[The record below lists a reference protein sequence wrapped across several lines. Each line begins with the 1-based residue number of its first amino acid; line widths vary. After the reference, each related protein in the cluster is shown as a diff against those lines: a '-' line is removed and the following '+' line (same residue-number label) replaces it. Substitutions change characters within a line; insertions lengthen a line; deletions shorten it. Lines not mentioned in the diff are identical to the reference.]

1 MNMKNIN
8 KNNKA
13 YIRADVKTDISEM
26 NKADV
31 YSRLDIYKHAVLS
44 AILTL
49 TGTISITHTLFVC
62 IDMKAQAV
70 LVSMVSVFLSLFLA
84 AFLCFRSFFKKYTR
98 ILQAFI
104 VLSAAAAVL
113 FLKEIISGTVYIINS
128 CIQSFKEASGD
139 SIGMIGAEGG
149 FFSENANN
157 AGVAA
162 FFITVL
168 TFLVVSFVVVKL
180 RCLYAAMLTLFPI
193 MLIFIGFN
201 VIPPIYIFILSF
213 IYIFGVGALD
223 RKNELFRTPVIIMV
237 MVLAVSVFCLM
248 VLPPSKYKQP
258 AVFDMIGNLFLEAP
272 GGIGNNSQ
280 DAEGENSNGI
290 NRSDI
295 NGMSKLGEADIITH
309 NNEITCTYTTL
320 PTGSTQYLPN
330 RECLYYRY
338 GSNMW
343 YKKTYEEAADQYNR
357 LMMVTVENDKKL
369 KEYLDGGTGDYDEL
383 VRKYVFEIAYQDGFR
398 RVFRYEPDKSL
409 FDKLKS
415 VARGNVEMESENPF
429 QKKSG
434 GKDYN
439 SSLME
444 NVRETYTQIDD
455 ESKRAVQMVF
465 GSRKVETVNEIYE
478 YIDYIK
484 KVFST
489 NYRYTKAPGRIPEGE
504 DFAEYFL
511 LKSKEG
517 YCTYFAT
524 GAVLAFRSAGI
535 PARYVEGYAV
545 EDSVIKEGRDV
556 LETDYLY
563 RELTKN
569 KNPDRRINVKEVDV
583 LDSYAHAWAEVFIE
597 GVGWI
602 VVEATPPMME
612 SEEEIHQTETEA
624 ESGEAETEE
633 TEETQENTQQSITE
647 TENTDEQKDE
657 TGKYNQKF
665 VNVLCIIMA
674 ILLICSII
682 LAAVIQILSSRRK
695 TEKLISCGDPVD
707 LYEYLEKILK
717 NTVYRRPGYM
727 DYEEYARF
735 LEKADPVFKQN
746 NIMLIV
752 DKALAQRFG
761 NGKNTV
767 DEETMAVIRNSVLN
781 IKEFIKSK
789 GRKCK

>member
-1 MNMKNIN
+1 MDMKNIN

-13 YIRADVKTDISEM
+13 DINEM
-26 NKADV
+26 DKADAD
-31 YSRLDIYKHAVLS
+31 SRLDIYKHAVLLS
-44 AILTL
+44 ILTL
-49 TGTISITHTLFVC
+49 TGTISITHILFVC
-62 IDMKAQAV
+62 ADMKKHAV
-70 LVSMVSVFLSLFLA
+70 LVSMVAVVLALFLA
-84 AFLCFRSFFKKYTR
+84 AFLCFRSFFKKYVR
-98 ILQAFI
+98 ILQAFT
-104 VLSAAAAVL
+104 VLSAVAAAL
-113 FLKEIISGTVYIINS
+113 FLRKIISGTIYIINN
-128 CIQSFKEASGD
+128 CIQSFEEASGD
-139 SIGMIGAEGG
+139 SIGMIGTDGG
-149 FFSENANN
+149 LFSQNAND
-157 AGVAA
+157 AGAAA

-168 TFLVVSFVVVKL
+168 IFIVVSFVVVKL

-193 MLIFIGFN
+193 MLIFIAFN

-213 IYIFGVGALD
+213 IYIFGVGALG
-223 RKNELFRTPVIIMV
+223 RKNEMFRTPVIIMV
-237 MVLAVSVFCLM
+237 MVLAVSVFCLI

-258 AVFDMIGNLFLEAP
+258 AVFDMIGNVFLEAR
-272 GGIGNNSQ
+272 GGIGNSSP
-280 DAEGENSNGI
+280 DAEGENNSGI
-290 NRSDI
+290 NRGDI
-295 NGMSKLGEADIITH
+295 NDMSKLGEADIIRH

-343 YKKTYEEAADQYNR
+343 YKKTYEEGADQYNR

-369 KEYLDGGTGDYDEL
+369 KDYLDGGTGDYDEL
-383 VRKYVFEIAYQDGFR
+383 VRKYVFEIAYHDGFR

-409 FDKLKS
+409 FDKLKN
-415 VARGNVEMESENPF
+415 VARGNVEMESENLF
-429 QKKSG
+429 QKKSS

-439 SSLME
+439 SSVIE
-444 NVRETYTQIDD
+444 NVRDTYTQIDD
-455 ESKRAVQMVF
+455 ESKAVVQTVF
-465 GSRKVETVNEIYE
+465 GSSKIETVNDIYD
-478 YIDYIK
+478 YIDYVK

-511 LKSKEG
+511 LESKEG

-602 VVEATPPMME
+602 VVEVTPPMME
-612 SEEEIHQTETEA
+612 SEEAIQQTGTEA
-624 ESGEAETEE
+624 ESEAVETEE
-633 TEETQENTQQSITE
+633 TEEMQEDTQQQSVME
-647 TENTDEQKDE
+647 TENTDEQEEE
-657 TGKYNQKF
+657 TGKYHEKF
-665 VNVLCIIMA
+665 VNVLCIIIA

-682 LAAVIQILSSRRK
+682 IAAVIRILSSRRK
-695 TEKLISCGDPVD
+695 TEKLLSCGDPVD
-707 LYEYLEKILK
+707 LYEYLERILK
-717 NTVYRRPGYM
+717 NTMYRRPRYM

-735 LEKADPVFKQN
+735 LEKADPIFKQN

-752 DKALAQRFG
+752 DKALEQRFG
-761 NGKNTV
+761 DGKNTV

-789 GRKCK
+789 GRKCR

>member
-1 MNMKNIN
+1 MDMKNIN

-13 YIRADVKTDISEM
+13 DINEM
-26 NKADV
+26 DKADAD
-31 YSRLDIYKHAVLS
+31 SRLDIYKHAVLLS
-44 AILTL
+44 ILTL
-49 TGTISITHTLFVC
+49 TGTISITHILFVC
-62 IDMKAQAV
+62 ADMKKHAV
-70 LVSMVSVFLSLFLA
+70 LVSMVAVVLALFLA
-84 AFLCFRSFFKKYTR
+84 AFLCFRSFFKKYVR
-98 ILQAFI
+98 ILQAFT
-104 VLSAAAAVL
+104 VLSAVAAAL
-113 FLKEIISGTVYIINS
+113 FLRKIISGTIYIINN

-139 SIGMIGAEGG
+139 SIGMIGTDGG
-149 FFSENANN
+149 FFSQNAND
-157 AGVAA
+157 AGAAA

-168 TFLVVSFVVVKL
+168 IFIVVSFVVVKL

-193 MLIFIGFN
+193 MLIFIAFN

-213 IYIFGVGALD
+213 IYIFGVGALG
-223 RKNELFRTPVIIMV
+223 RKNEMFRTPVIIMV
-237 MVLAVSVFCLM
+237 MVLAVSVCCLI

-258 AVFDMIGNLFLEAP
+258 AVFDMIGNVFLEAR
-272 GGIGNNSQ
+272 GGIGNSSPE
-280 DAEGENSNGI
+280 AEGENNSGI
-290 NRSDI
+290 NRGDI
-295 NGMSKLGEADIITH
+295 NDMSKLGEADIIRH

-343 YKKTYEEAADQYNR
+343 YKKTYEEGADQYNR

-369 KEYLDGGTGDYDEL
+369 KDYLDGGTGDYDEL
-383 VRKYVFEIAYQDGFR
+383 VRKYVFEIAYHDGFR

-429 QKKSG
+429 QKKSS

-439 SSLME
+439 SSVIE
-444 NVRETYTQIDD
+444 NVRDTYTQIDD
-455 ESKRAVQMVF
+455 ESKDVVQTVF
-465 GSRKVETVNEIYE
+465 GSSKIETVNDIYD
-478 YIDYIK
+478 YIDYVK

-602 VVEATPPMME
+602 VVEVTPPMVE
-612 SEEEIHQTETEA
+612 SEEAIQQTGTEA
-624 ESGEAETEE
+624 ESEAVETEE
-633 TEETQENTQQSITE
+633 TEEMQEDTQQQSVME
-647 TENTDEQKDE
+647 TENTDEQEEE
-657 TGKYNQKF
+657 TGKYHEKF
-665 VNVLCIIMA
+665 VNVLCIIIA

-682 LAAVIQILSSRRK
+682 IAAVIRILSSRRK
-695 TEKLISCGDPVD
+695 TEKLLSCGDPVD
-707 LYEYLEKILK
+707 LYEYLERILK
-717 NTVYRRPGYM
+717 NTMYRRPGYM

-735 LEKADPVFKQN
+735 LEKADPIFKQN

-752 DKALAQRFG
+752 DKALEQRFG
-761 NGKNTV
+761 DGKNTV

-781 IKEFIKSK
+781 IKEFLKSK
-789 GRKCK
+789 GRKCR

>member
-1 MNMKNIN
+1 MQ
-8 KNNKA
+8 A
-13 YIRADVKTDISEM
+13 FT
-26 NKADV
+26 
-31 YSRLDIYKHAVLS
+31 VLS
-44 AILTL
+44 A
-49 TGTISITHTLFVC
+49 V
-62 IDMKAQAV
+62 AAA
-70 LVSMVSVFLSLFLA
+70 LFL
-84 AFLCFRSFFKKYTR
+84 RK
-98 ILQAFI
+98 
-104 VLSAAAAVL
+104 
-113 FLKEIISGTVYIINS
+113 IISGTIYIINN
-128 CIQSFKEASGD
+128 CIQSFEEASGD
-139 SIGMIGAEGG
+139 SIGMIGTDGG
-149 FFSENANN
+149 LFSQNAND
-157 AGVAA
+157 AGAAA

-168 TFLVVSFVVVKL
+168 IFIVVSFVVVKL

-193 MLIFIGFN
+193 MLIFIAFN

-213 IYIFGVGALD
+213 IYIFGVGALG
-223 RKNELFRTPVIIMV
+223 RKNEMFRTPVIIMV
-237 MVLAVSVFCLM
+237 MVLAVSVFCLI

-258 AVFDMIGNLFLEAP
+258 AVFDMIGNVFLEAR
-272 GGIGNNSQ
+272 GGIGNSSP
-280 DAEGENSNGI
+280 DAEGENNSGI
-290 NRSDI
+290 NRGDI
-295 NGMSKLGEADIITH
+295 NDMSKLGEADIIRH

-343 YKKTYEEAADQYNR
+343 YKKTYEEGADQYNR

-369 KEYLDGGTGDYDEL
+369 KDYLDGGTGDYDEL
-383 VRKYVFEIAYQDGFR
+383 VRKYVFEIAYHDGFR

-409 FDKLKS
+409 FDKLKN
-415 VARGNVEMESENPF
+415 VARGNVEMESENLF
-429 QKKSG
+429 QKKSS

-439 SSLME
+439 SSVIE
-444 NVRETYTQIDD
+444 NVRDTYTQIDD
-455 ESKRAVQMVF
+455 ESKAVVQTVF
-465 GSRKVETVNEIYE
+465 GSSKIETVNDIYD
-478 YIDYIK
+478 YIDYVK

-511 LKSKEG
+511 LESKEG

-602 VVEATPPMME
+602 VVEVTPPMME
-612 SEEEIHQTETEA
+612 SEEAIQQTGTEA
-624 ESGEAETEE
+624 ESEAVETEE
-633 TEETQENTQQSITE
+633 TEEMQEDTQQQSVME
-647 TENTDEQKDE
+647 TENTDEQEEE
-657 TGKYNQKF
+657 TGKYHEKF
-665 VNVLCIIMA
+665 VNVLCIIIA

-682 LAAVIQILSSRRK
+682 IAAVIRILSSRRK
-695 TEKLISCGDPVD
+695 TEKLLSCGDPVD
-707 LYEYLEKILK
+707 LYEYLERILK
-717 NTVYRRPGYM
+717 NTMYRRPGYM

-735 LEKADPVFKQN
+735 LEKADPIFKQN

-752 DKALAQRFG
+752 DKALEQRFG
-761 NGKNTV
+761 DGKNTV

-789 GRKCK
+789 GRKCR

>member
-1 MNMKNIN
+1 MDMKNIN

-13 YIRADVKTDISEM
+13 DINEM
-26 NKADV
+26 DKADAD
-31 YSRLDIYKHAVLS
+31 SRLDIYKHAVLLS
-44 AILTL
+44 ILTL
-49 TGTISITHTLFVC
+49 TGTISITHILFVC
-62 IDMKAQAV
+62 ADMKTHAV
-70 LVSMVSVFLSLFLA
+70 LVSMVAVVLALFLA
-84 AFLCFRSFFKKYTR
+84 AFLCFRSFFKKYVR
-98 ILQAFI
+98 ILQAFT
-104 VLSAAAAVL
+104 VLSAVAAAL
-113 FLKEIISGTVYIINS
+113 FLRKIISGTIYIINN

-139 SIGMIGAEGG
+139 SIGMIGTDGG
-149 FFSENANN
+149 FFSQNAND
-157 AGVAA
+157 AGAAA

-168 TFLVVSFVVVKL
+168 IFIVVSFVVVKL

-193 MLIFIGFN
+193 MLIFIAFN

-213 IYIFGVGALD
+213 IYIFGVGALG
-223 RKNELFRTPVIIMV
+223 RKNEMFRTPVIIMV
-237 MVLAVSVFCLM
+237 MVLAVSVFCLI

-258 AVFDMIGNLFLEAP
+258 AVFDMIGNVFLEAR
-272 GGIGNNSQ
+272 GGIGNSSPE
-280 DAEGENSNGI
+280 AEGENNSGI
-290 NRSDI
+290 NRGDI
-295 NGMSKLGEADIITH
+295 NDMSKLGEADIIRH

-343 YKKTYEEAADQYNR
+343 YKKTYEEGADQYNR

-369 KEYLDGGTGDYDEL
+369 KDYLDGGTGDYDEL
-383 VRKYVFEIAYQDGFR
+383 VRKYVFEVAYHDGFR

-409 FDKLKS
+409 FDKLKN
-415 VARGNVEMESENPF
+415 VARGNVEMESENLF
-429 QKKSG
+429 QKKSS

-439 SSLME
+439 SSVIE
-444 NVRETYTQIDD
+444 NVRDTYTQIDD
-455 ESKRAVQMVF
+455 ESKAVVQTVF
-465 GSRKVETVNEIYE
+465 GSSKIETVNDIYD
-478 YIDYIK
+478 YIDYVK

-511 LKSKEG
+511 LESKEG

-602 VVEATPPMME
+602 VVEVTPPMME
-612 SEEEIHQTETEA
+612 SEEAIQQTGTEA
-624 ESGEAETEE
+624 ESEAVETEE
-633 TEETQENTQQSITE
+633 TEEMQEDTQQQSVME
-647 TENTDEQKDE
+647 TENTDEQEEE
-657 TGKYNQKF
+657 TGKYHEKF
-665 VNVLCIIMA
+665 VNVLCIIIA

-682 LAAVIQILSSRRK
+682 IAAVIRILSSRRK
-695 TEKLISCGDPVD
+695 TEKLLSCGDPVD
-707 LYEYLEKILK
+707 LYEYLERILK
-717 NTVYRRPGYM
+717 NTMYRRPGYM

-735 LEKADPVFKQN
+735 LEKADPIFKQN

-752 DKALAQRFG
+752 DKALEQRFG
-761 NGKNTV
+761 DGKNTV

-781 IKEFIKSK
+781 IKEFIKFK
-789 GRKCK
+789 GRKCR

>member
-1 MNMKNIN
+1 MDMKNIN

-13 YIRADVKTDISEM
+13 DINEM
-26 NKADV
+26 DKADAD
-31 YSRLDIYKHAVLS
+31 SRLDIYKHAVLLS
-44 AILTL
+44 ILTL
-49 TGTISITHTLFVC
+49 TGTISITHILFVC
-62 IDMKAQAV
+62 ADMKKHAV
-70 LVSMVSVFLSLFLA
+70 LVSMVAVVLALFLA
-84 AFLCFRSFFKKYTR
+84 AFLCFRSFFKKYVR
-98 ILQAFI
+98 ILQAFT
-104 VLSAAAAVL
+104 VLSAVAAAL
-113 FLKEIISGTVYIINS
+113 FLRKIISGTIYIINN

-139 SIGMIGAEGG
+139 SIGMIGTDGG
-149 FFSENANN
+149 FFSQNAND
-157 AGVAA
+157 AGAAA

-168 TFLVVSFVVVKL
+168 IFIVVSFVVVKL

-193 MLIFIGFN
+193 MLIFIAFN

-213 IYIFGVGALD
+213 IYIFGVGALG
-223 RKNELFRTPVIIMV
+223 RKNEMFRTPVIIMV
-237 MVLAVSVFCLM
+237 MVLAVSVFCLI

-258 AVFDMIGNLFLEAP
+258 AVFDMIGNVFLEAR
-272 GGIGNNSQ
+272 GGIGNSSPE
-280 DAEGENSNGI
+280 AEGENNSGI
-290 NRSDI
+290 NRGDI
-295 NGMSKLGEADIITH
+295 NDMSKLGEADIIRH

-343 YKKTYEEAADQYNR
+343 YKKTYEEGADQYNR

-369 KEYLDGGTGDYDEL
+369 KDYLDGGTGDYDEL

-409 FDKLKS
+409 FDKLKN
-415 VARGNVEMESENPF
+415 VARGNVEMESENLF
-429 QKKSG
+429 QKKSS

-439 SSLME
+439 SSVIE
-444 NVRETYTQIDD
+444 NVRDTYTQIDD
-455 ESKRAVQMVF
+455 ESKDVVQTVF
-465 GSRKVETVNEIYE
+465 GSSKIETVNDIYD
-478 YIDYIK
+478 YIDYVK

-602 VVEATPPMME
+602 VVEVTPPMME
-612 SEEEIHQTETEA
+612 SEEAIQQTGTEA
-624 ESGEAETEE
+624 ESEAVETEE
-633 TEETQENTQQSITE
+633 TEEMQEDTQQQSVME
-647 TENTDEQKDE
+647 TENTDEQEEE
-657 TGKYNQKF
+657 TGKYHEKF
-665 VNVLCIIMA
+665 VNVLCIIIA

-682 LAAVIQILSSRRK
+682 IAAVIRILSSRRK
-695 TEKLISCGDPVD
+695 TEKLLSCGDPVD
-707 LYEYLEKILK
+707 LYEYLERILK
-717 NTVYRRPGYM
+717 NTMYRRPGYM

-735 LEKADPVFKQN
+735 LEKADPIFKQN

-752 DKALAQRFG
+752 DKALEQRFG
-761 NGKNTV
+761 DGKNTV

-781 IKEFIKSK
+781 IKEFLKSK
-789 GRKCK
+789 GRKCR

>member
-1 MNMKNIN
+1 MDMKNIN

-13 YIRADVKTDISEM
+13 DINEM
-26 NKADV
+26 DKADAD
-31 YSRLDIYKHAVLS
+31 SRLDIYKHAVLLS
-44 AILTL
+44 ILTL
-49 TGTISITHTLFVC
+49 TGTISITHILFVC
-62 IDMKAQAV
+62 ADMKKHAV
-70 LVSMVSVFLSLFLA
+70 LVSMVAVVLALFLA
-84 AFLCFRSFFKKYTR
+84 VFLCFRSFFKKYVR
-98 ILQAFI
+98 ILQAFT
-104 VLSAAAAVL
+104 VLSAVAAAL
-113 FLKEIISGTVYIINS
+113 FLRKIISGTIYIINN

-139 SIGMIGAEGG
+139 SIGMIGTDGG
-149 FFSENANN
+149 LFSQNAND
-157 AGVAA
+157 AGAAA

-168 TFLVVSFVVVKL
+168 TFIVVSFAVVKL

-213 IYIFGVGALD
+213 IYIFGVGALG
-223 RKNELFRTPVIIMV
+223 RKNEMFRTPVIIMV
-237 MVLAVSVFCLM
+237 MVLAVSVFCLI
-248 VLPPSKYKQP
+248 VFSPSKYKQP
-258 AVFDMIGNLFLEAP
+258 AVFDMIGNVFLEAR
-272 GGIGNNSQ
+272 GGIGNSSSE
-280 DAEGENSNGI
+280 AEGENNSGI
-290 NRSDI
+290 NRGDI
-295 NGMSKLGEADIITH
+295 NDMSKLGEADIIRH

-343 YKKTYEEAADQYNR
+343 YKKTYEEGADQYNR
-357 LMMVTVENDKKL
+357 LMMVMVENDKKL
-369 KEYLDGGTGDYDEL
+369 KDYLDGGTGDYDEI

-409 FDKLKS
+409 FDKLKN

-429 QKKSG
+429 QKKSS

-439 SSLME
+439 SSVIE
-444 NVRETYTQIDD
+444 NVRDIYTQIDD
-455 ESKRAVQMVF
+455 ESKAVVQTVF
-465 GSRKVETVNEIYE
+465 GSSKIETVNDIYD
-478 YIDYIK
+478 YIDYVK

-511 LKSKEG
+511 LESKEG

-602 VVEATPPMME
+602 VVEVTPPMME
-612 SEEEIHQTETEA
+612 SEEAIQQTGTEA
-624 ESGEAETEE
+624 ESEAVETEE
-633 TEETQENTQQSITE
+633 TEEMQEDTQQQSVME
-647 TENTDEQKDE
+647 TENTDEQEEE
-657 TGKYNQKF
+657 TGKYHEKF
-665 VNVLCIIMA
+665 VNVLCIIIA

-682 LAAVIQILSSRRK
+682 IAAVIRILSSRRK
-695 TEKLISCGDPVD
+695 TEKLLSCGDPVD
-707 LYEYLEKILK
+707 LYEYLERILK
-717 NTVYRRPGYM
+717 NTMYRRPGYM

-735 LEKADPVFKQN
+735 LEKADPIFKQN

-752 DKALAQRFG
+752 DKALEQRFG
-761 NGKNTV
+761 DGKNTV

-789 GRKCK
+789 GRKCR

>member
-1 MNMKNIN
+1 MDMKNIN

-13 YIRADVKTDISEM
+13 DINEM
-26 NKADV
+26 DKADAD
-31 YSRLDIYKHAVLS
+31 SRLDIYKHAVLLS
-44 AILTL
+44 ILTL
-49 TGTISITHTLFVC
+49 TGTISITHILFVC
-62 IDMKAQAV
+62 ADMKTHAV
-70 LVSMVSVFLSLFLA
+70 LVSMVAVVLALFQT
-84 AFLCFRSFFKKYTR
+84 AFLCFRSFFKKYVR
-98 ILQAFI
+98 ILQAFT
-104 VLSAAAAVL
+104 VLSAVAAAL
-113 FLKEIISGTVYIINS
+113 FLRKIISGTIYIINN

-139 SIGMIGAEGG
+139 SIGMIGTDGG
-149 FFSENANN
+149 LFSQNAND
-157 AGVAA
+157 AGAAA

-168 TFLVVSFVVVKL
+168 IFIVVSFVVVKL

-193 MLIFIGFN
+193 MLIFIAFN

-213 IYIFGVGALD
+213 IYIFGVGALG
-223 RKNELFRTPVIIMV
+223 RKNEMFRTPVIIMV
-237 MVLAVSVFCLM
+237 MVLAVSVFCL
-248 VLPPSKYKQP
+248 VVFSPSKYKQP
-258 AVFDMIGNLFLEAP
+258 AVFDMIGNVFLEAR
-272 GGIGNNSQ
+272 GGIGNSSS
-280 DAEGENSNGI
+280 DAEGENNSGI
-290 NRSDI
+290 NRGDI
-295 NGMSKLGEADIITH
+295 NDMSKLGEADIIRH

-343 YKKTYEEAADQYNR
+343 YKKTYEEGADQYNR

-369 KEYLDGGTGDYDEL
+369 KNYLDGGTGDYDEL

-429 QKKSG
+429 QKKSS

-439 SSLME
+439 SSVIE
-444 NVRETYTQIDD
+444 NVRDTYTQIDD
-455 ESKRAVQMVF
+455 ESKAVVQTVF
-465 GSRKVETVNEIYE
+465 GSSKIETVNDIYD
-478 YIDYIK
+478 YIDYVK

-511 LKSKEG
+511 LESKEG

-602 VVEATPPMME
+602 VVEVTPPMME
-612 SEEEIHQTETEA
+612 SEEAIQQTGTEA
-624 ESGEAETEE
+624 ESEAVETEE
-633 TEETQENTQQSITE
+633 TEEMQEDTQQQSVME
-647 TENTDEQKDE
+647 TENTDEQEEE
-657 TGKYNQKF
+657 TGKYHEKF
-665 VNVLCIIMA
+665 VNVLCIIIA

-682 LAAVIQILSSRRK
+682 IAAVIRILSSRRK
-695 TEKLISCGDPVD
+695 TEKLLSCGDPVD
-707 LYEYLEKILK
+707 LYEYLERILK
-717 NTVYRRPGYM
+717 NTMYRRPGYM

-735 LEKADPVFKQN
+735 LEKADPIFKQN

-752 DKALAQRFG
+752 DKALEQRFG
-761 NGKNTV
+761 DGKNTV

-789 GRKCK
+789 GRKCR

>member
-1 MNMKNIN
+1 MDMKNIN

-13 YIRADVKTDISEM
+13 DINEM
-26 NKADV
+26 DKADAD
-31 YSRLDIYKHAVLS
+31 SRLDIYKHAVLLS
-44 AILTL
+44 ILTL
-49 TGTISITHTLFVC
+49 TGTISITHILFVC
-62 IDMKAQAV
+62 ADMKKHAV
-70 LVSMVSVFLSLFLA
+70 LVSMVAVVLALFLA
-84 AFLCFRSFFKKYTR
+84 AFLCFRSFFKKYVR
-98 ILQAFI
+98 ILQAFT
-104 VLSAAAAVL
+104 VLSAVAAAL
-113 FLKEIISGTVYIINS
+113 FLRKIISGTIYIINN

-139 SIGMIGAEGG
+139 SIGMIGTDGG
-149 FFSENANN
+149 LFSQNAND
-157 AGVAA
+157 AGAAA

-168 TFLVVSFVVVKL
+168 IFIVVSFVVVKL

-193 MLIFIGFN
+193 MLIFIAFN

-213 IYIFGVGALD
+213 IYIFGVGALG
-223 RKNELFRTPVIIMV
+223 RKNEMFRTPVIIMV
-237 MVLAVSVFCLM
+237 MVLAVSVFCL
-248 VLPPSKYKQP
+248 VVFSPSKYKQP
-258 AVFDMIGNLFLEAP
+258 AVFDMIGNVFLEAR
-272 GGIGNNSQ
+272 GGIGNSSS
-280 DAEGENSNGI
+280 DAEGENNSGI
-290 NRSDI
+290 NRGDI
-295 NGMSKLGEADIITH
+295 NDMSKLGEADIIRH

-343 YKKTYEEAADQYNR
+343 YKKTYEEGADQYNR

-369 KEYLDGGTGDYDEL
+369 KDYLDGGTGDYDEL

-429 QKKSG
+429 QKKSS

-439 SSLME
+439 SSVIE
-444 NVRETYTQIDD
+444 NVRDTYTQIDD
-455 ESKRAVQMVF
+455 GSKAVVQTVF
-465 GSRKVETVNEIYE
+465 GSSKIETVNDIYD
-478 YIDYIK
+478 YIDYVK

-511 LKSKEG
+511 LESKEG

-602 VVEATPPMME
+602 VVEVTPPMME
-612 SEEEIHQTETEA
+612 SEEAIQQTGTEA
-624 ESGEAETEE
+624 ESEAVETEE
-633 TEETQENTQQSITE
+633 TEEMQEDTQQQSVME
-647 TENTDEQKDE
+647 TENTDEQEEE
-657 TGKYNQKF
+657 TGKYHEKF
-665 VNVLCIIMA
+665 VNVLCIIIA

-682 LAAVIQILSSRRK
+682 IAAVIRILSSRRK
-695 TEKLISCGDPVD
+695 TEKLLSCGGPVD
-707 LYEYLEKILK
+707 LYEYLERILK
-717 NTVYRRPGYM
+717 NTMYRRPGYM

-735 LEKADPVFKQN
+735 LEKADPIFKQN

-752 DKALAQRFG
+752 DKALEQRFG
-761 NGKNTV
+761 DGKNTV
-767 DEETMAVIRNSVLN
+767 DEETMAVIRSSVLN

-789 GRKCK
+789 GRKCR

>member
-1 MNMKNIN
+1 MDMKNIN

-13 YIRADVKTDISEM
+13 DINEM
-26 NKADV
+26 DKADAD
-31 YSRLDIYKHAVLS
+31 SRLDIYKHAVLLS
-44 AILTL
+44 ILTL
-49 TGTISITHTLFVC
+49 TGTISITHILFVC
-62 IDMKAQAV
+62 ADMKKHAV
-70 LVSMVSVFLSLFLA
+70 LVSMVAVVLALFLA
-84 AFLCFRSFFKKYTR
+84 AFLCFRSFFKKYVR
-98 ILQAFI
+98 ILQAFT
-104 VLSAAAAVL
+104 VLSAVAAAL
-113 FLKEIISGTVYIINS
+113 FLRKIISGTIYIINN

-139 SIGMIGAEGG
+139 SIGMIGTDGG
-149 FFSENANN
+149 LFSQNAND
-157 AGVAA
+157 AGAAA

-168 TFLVVSFVVVKL
+168 IFIVVSFVVVKL

-193 MLIFIGFN
+193 MLIFIAFN

-213 IYIFGVGALD
+213 IYIFGVGALG
-223 RKNELFRTPVIIMV
+223 RKNEMFRTPVIIMV
-237 MVLAVSVFCLM
+237 MVLAVSVFCLI

-258 AVFDMIGNLFLEAP
+258 AVFDMIGNVFLEAR
-272 GGIGNNSQ
+272 GGIGNSSS
-280 DAEGENSNGI
+280 DAEGENNSGI
-290 NRSDI
+290 NRGDI
-295 NGMSKLGEADIITH
+295 NDMSKLGEADIIRH

-343 YKKTYEEAADQYNR
+343 YKKTYEEGADQYNR

-369 KEYLDGGTGDYDEL
+369 KDYLDGGTGDYDEL
-383 VRKYVFEIAYQDGFR
+383 VRKYVFEIAYHDGFR

-409 FDKLKS
+409 FDKLKN
-415 VARGNVEMESENPF
+415 VARGNVEMESENLF
-429 QKKSG
+429 QKKSS

-439 SSLME
+439 SSVIE
-444 NVRETYTQIDD
+444 NVRDTYTQIDD
-455 ESKRAVQMVF
+455 ESKAVVQTVF
-465 GSRKVETVNEIYE
+465 GSSKIETVNDIYD
-478 YIDYIK
+478 YIDYVK

-511 LKSKEG
+511 LESKEG

-602 VVEATPPMME
+602 VVEVTPPMME
-612 SEEEIHQTETEA
+612 SEEAIQQTGTEA
-624 ESGEAETEE
+624 ESEAVETEE
-633 TEETQENTQQSITE
+633 TEEMQEDTQQQSVME
-647 TENTDEQKDE
+647 TENTDEQEEE
-657 TGKYNQKF
+657 TGKYHEKF
-665 VNVLCIIMA
+665 VNVLCIIIA

-682 LAAVIQILSSRRK
+682 IAAVIRILSSRRK
-695 TEKLISCGDPVD
+695 TEKLLSCGDPVD
-707 LYEYLEKILK
+707 LYEYLERILK
-717 NTVYRRPGYM
+717 NTMYRRPGYM

-735 LEKADPVFKQN
+735 LEKADPIFKQN

-752 DKALAQRFG
+752 DKALEQRFG
-761 NGKNTV
+761 DGKNTV

-789 GRKCK
+789 GRKCR

>member
-1 MNMKNIN
+1 MDMKNIN

-13 YIRADVKTDISEM
+13 DINEM
-26 NKADV
+26 DKADAD
-31 YSRLDIYKHAVLS
+31 SRLDIYKHAVLLS
-44 AILTL
+44 ILTL
-49 TGTISITHTLFVC
+49 TGTISITHILFVC
-62 IDMKAQAV
+62 ADMKKHAV
-70 LVSMVSVFLSLFLA
+70 LVSMVAVVLALFLA
-84 AFLCFRSFFKKYTR
+84 AFLCFRSFFKKYVR
-98 ILQAFI
+98 ILQAFT
-104 VLSAAAAVL
+104 VLSAVAAAL
-113 FLKEIISGTVYIINS
+113 FLRKIISGTIYIINN

-139 SIGMIGAEGG
+139 LIGMIGTDGG
-149 FFSENANN
+149 LFSQNAND
-157 AGVAA
+157 AGAAA

-168 TFLVVSFVVVKL
+168 TFIVVSFVVVKL

-193 MLIFIGFN
+193 MFIFIGFN

-213 IYIFGVGALD
+213 IYIFGVGALG
-223 RKNELFRTPVIIMV
+223 RKNEMFRTPVIIMV
-237 MVLAVSVFCLM
+237 MVLAVSVFCLI

-258 AVFDMIGNLFLEAP
+258 AVFDMIGNVFLEAR
-272 GGIGNNSQ
+272 GGIGNSSS
-280 DAEGENSNGI
+280 DAEGENNSGI
-290 NRSDI
+290 NRGDI
-295 NGMSKLGEADIITH
+295 NDMSKLGEADIIRH

-343 YKKTYEEAADQYNR
+343 YKKTYEEGADQYNR

-369 KEYLDGGTGDYDEL
+369 KDYLDGGTGDYDEL
-383 VRKYVFEIAYQDGFR
+383 VRKYVFEIAYHDGFR

-409 FDKLKS
+409 FDKLKN
-415 VARGNVEMESENPF
+415 VARGNVEMESENLF
-429 QKKSG
+429 QKKSS

-439 SSLME
+439 SSVIE
-444 NVRETYTQIDD
+444 NVRDTYTQIDD
-455 ESKRAVQMVF
+455 ESKAVVQTVF
-465 GSRKVETVNEIYE
+465 GSSKIETVNDIYD
-478 YIDYIK
+478 YIDYVK

-511 LKSKEG
+511 LESKEG

-602 VVEATPPMME
+602 VVEVTPPMME
-612 SEEEIHQTETEA
+612 SEEAIQQTGTEA
-624 ESGEAETEE
+624 ESEAVETEE
-633 TEETQENTQQSITE
+633 MQEDTQQQSVME
-647 TENTDEQKDE
+647 TENTDEQEEE
-657 TGKYNQKF
+657 TGKYHEKF
-665 VNVLCIIMA
+665 VNVLCIIIA

-682 LAAVIQILSSRRK
+682 IAAVIRILSSRRK
-695 TEKLISCGDPVD
+695 TEKLLSCGDPVD
-707 LYEYLEKILK
+707 LYEYLERILK
-717 NTVYRRPGYM
+717 NTMYRRPGYM

-735 LEKADPVFKQN
+735 LEKADPIFKQN

-752 DKALAQRFG
+752 DKALEQRFG
-761 NGKNTV
+761 DGKNTV

-781 IKEFIKSK
+781 IKEFLKSK
-789 GRKCK
+789 GRKCR

>member
-1 MNMKNIN
+1 MDMKNIN

-13 YIRADVKTDISEM
+13 DINEM
-26 NKADV
+26 DKADAD
-31 YSRLDIYKHAVLS
+31 SRLDIYKHAVLLS
-44 AILTL
+44 ILTL
-49 TGTISITHTLFVC
+49 TGTISITHILFVC
-62 IDMKAQAV
+62 ADMKKHAV
-70 LVSMVSVFLSLFLA
+70 LVSMVAVVLALFLA
-84 AFLCFRSFFKKYTR
+84 AFLCFRSFFKKYVR
-98 ILQAFI
+98 ILQAFT
-104 VLSAAAAVL
+104 VLSAVAAAL
-113 FLKEIISGTVYIINS
+113 FLRKIISGTIYIINN
-128 CIQSFKEASGD
+128 CIQSFEEASGD
-139 SIGMIGAEGG
+139 SIGMIGTDGG
-149 FFSENANN
+149 LFSQNAND
-157 AGVAA
+157 AGAAA

-168 TFLVVSFVVVKL
+168 IFIVVSFVVVKL

-193 MLIFIGFN
+193 MLIFIAFN

-213 IYIFGVGALD
+213 IYIFGVGALG
-223 RKNELFRTPVIIMV
+223 RKNEMFRTPVIIMV
-237 MVLAVSVFCLM
+237 MVLAVSVFCLI

-258 AVFDMIGNLFLEAP
+258 AVFDMIGNVFLEAR
-272 GGIGNNSQ
+272 GGIGNSSP
-280 DAEGENSNGI
+280 DAEGENNSGI
-290 NRSDI
+290 NRGDI
-295 NGMSKLGEADIITH
+295 NDMSKLGEADIIRH

-343 YKKTYEEAADQYNR
+343 YKKTYEEGADQYNR

-369 KEYLDGGTGDYDEL
+369 KDYLDGGTGDYDEL
-383 VRKYVFEIAYQDGFR
+383 VRKYVFEIAYHDGFR

-409 FDKLKS
+409 FDKLKN
-415 VARGNVEMESENPF
+415 VARGNVEMESENLF
-429 QKKSG
+429 QKKSS

-439 SSLME
+439 SSVIE
-444 NVRETYTQIDD
+444 NVRDTYTQIDD
-455 ESKRAVQMVF
+455 ESKAVVQTVF
-465 GSRKVETVNEIYE
+465 ESSKIETVNDIYD
-478 YIDYIK
+478 YIDYVK

-511 LKSKEG
+511 LESKEG

-602 VVEATPPMME
+602 VVEVTPPMME
-612 SEEEIHQTETEA
+612 SEEAIQQTGTEA
-624 ESGEAETEE
+624 ESEAVETEE
-633 TEETQENTQQSITE
+633 TEEMQEDTQQQSVME
-647 TENTDEQKDE
+647 TENTDEQEEE
-657 TGKYNQKF
+657 TGKYHEKF
-665 VNVLCIIMA
+665 VNVLCIIIA

-682 LAAVIQILSSRRK
+682 IAAVIRILSSRRK
-695 TEKLISCGDPVD
+695 TEKLLSCGDPVD
-707 LYEYLEKILK
+707 LYEYLERILK
-717 NTVYRRPGYM
+717 NTMYRRPGYM

-735 LEKADPVFKQN
+735 LEKADPIFKQN

-752 DKALAQRFG
+752 DKALEQRFG
-761 NGKNTV
+761 DGKNTV

-789 GRKCK
+789 GRKCR

>member
-1 MNMKNIN
+1 MDMKNIN

-13 YIRADVKTDISEM
+13 DINEM
-26 NKADV
+26 DKADAD
-31 YSRLDIYKHAVLS
+31 SRLDIYKHAVLLS
-44 AILTL
+44 ILTL
-49 TGTISITHTLFVC
+49 TGTISITHILFVC
-62 IDMKAQAV
+62 ADMKKHAV
-70 LVSMVSVFLSLFLA
+70 LVSMVAVVLALFLA
-84 AFLCFRSFFKKYTR
+84 AFLCFRSFFKKYVR
-98 ILQAFI
+98 ILQAFT
-104 VLSAAAAVL
+104 VLSAVAAAL
-113 FLKEIISGTVYIINS
+113 FLRKIISGTIYIINN

-139 SIGMIGAEGG
+139 SIGMIGTDGG
-149 FFSENANN
+149 LFSQNAND
-157 AGVAA
+157 AGAAA

-168 TFLVVSFVVVKL
+168 IFIVVSFVVVKL

-193 MLIFIGFN
+193 MLIFIAFN

-213 IYIFGVGALD
+213 IYIFGVGALG
-223 RKNELFRTPVIIMV
+223 RKNEMFRTPVIIMV
-237 MVLAVSVFCLM
+237 MVLAVSVFCLI

-258 AVFDMIGNLFLEAP
+258 AVFDMIGNVFLEAR
-272 GGIGNNSQ
+272 GGIGNSSS
-280 DAEGENSNGI
+280 DAEGENNSGI
-290 NRSDI
+290 NRGDI
-295 NGMSKLGEADIITH
+295 NDMSKLGEADIIRH

-343 YKKTYEEAADQYNR
+343 YKKTYEEGADQYNR

-369 KEYLDGGTGDYDEL
+369 KDYLDGGTGDYDEL

-429 QKKSG
+429 QKKSS

-439 SSLME
+439 SSVIE
-444 NVRETYTQIDD
+444 NVRDTYTQIDD
-455 ESKRAVQMVF
+455 ESKDVVQTVF
-465 GSRKVETVNEIYE
+465 GSSKIETVNDIYD
-478 YIDYIK
+478 YIDYVK

-511 LKSKEG
+511 LESKEG

-602 VVEATPPMME
+602 VVEVTPPMME
-612 SEEEIHQTETEA
+612 SEEAIQQTGTEA
-624 ESGEAETEE
+624 ESEAVETEE
-633 TEETQENTQQSITE
+633 TEEMQEDTQQQSVME
-647 TENTDEQKDE
+647 TENTDEQEEE
-657 TGKYNQKF
+657 TGKYHEKF
-665 VNVLCIIMA
+665 VNVLCIIIA

-682 LAAVIQILSSRRK
+682 IAAVIRILSSRRK
-695 TEKLISCGDPVD
+695 TEKLLSCGDPVD
-707 LYEYLEKILK
+707 LYEYLERILK
-717 NTVYRRPGYM
+717 NTMYRRPGYM

-735 LEKADPVFKQN
+735 LEKADPIFKQN

-752 DKALAQRFG
+752 DKALEQRFG
-761 NGKNTV
+761 DGKNTV

-781 IKEFIKSK
+781 IKEFLKSK
-789 GRKCK
+789 GRKCR

>member
-1 MNMKNIN
+1 MDMKNIN

-13 YIRADVKTDISEM
+13 DINEM
-26 NKADV
+26 DKADAD
-31 YSRLDIYKHAVLS
+31 SRLDIYKHAVLVS
-44 AILTL
+44 ILTL
-49 TGTISITHTLFVC
+49 TGTMSITHILFVC
-62 IDMKAQAV
+62 ADMKKHAV
-70 LVSMVSVFLSLFLA
+70 LVSMVAVVLALFLA
-84 AFLCFRSFFKKYTR
+84 AFLCFRSFFKKYVR
-98 ILQAFI
+98 ILQAFT
-104 VLSAAAAVL
+104 VLSAVAAAL
-113 FLKEIISGTVYIINS
+113 FLRKIISGTIYIINN
-128 CIQSFKEASGD
+128 CIQSFEEASGD
-139 SIGMIGAEGG
+139 SIGMIGTDGG
-149 FFSENANN
+149 LFSQNAND
-157 AGVAA
+157 AGAAA

-168 TFLVVSFVVVKL
+168 IFIVVSFVVVKL

-193 MLIFIGFN
+193 MLIFIAFN

-213 IYIFGVGALD
+213 IYIFGVGALG
-223 RKNELFRTPVIIMV
+223 RKNEMFRTPVIIMV
-237 MVLAVSVFCLM
+237 MVLAVSVFCLI

-258 AVFDMIGNLFLEAP
+258 AVFDMIGNVFLEAR
-272 GGIGNNSQ
+272 GGIGNSSP
-280 DAEGENSNGI
+280 DAEGENNSGI
-290 NRSDI
+290 NRGDI
-295 NGMSKLGEADIITH
+295 NDMSKLGEADIIRH

-343 YKKTYEEAADQYNR
+343 YKKTYEEGADQYNR

-369 KEYLDGGTGDYDEL
+369 KDYLDGGTGDYDEL
-383 VRKYVFEIAYQDGFR
+383 VRKYVFEIAYHDGFR

-409 FDKLKS
+409 FDKLKN
-415 VARGNVEMESENPF
+415 VARGNVEMESENLF
-429 QKKSG
+429 QKKSS

-439 SSLME
+439 SSVIE
-444 NVRETYTQIDD
+444 NVRDTYTQIDD
-455 ESKRAVQMVF
+455 ESKAVVQTVF
-465 GSRKVETVNEIYE
+465 GSSKIETVNDIYD
-478 YIDYIK
+478 YIDYVK

-511 LKSKEG
+511 LESKEG

-602 VVEATPPMME
+602 VVEVTPPMME
-612 SEEEIHQTETEA
+612 SEEAIQQTGTEA
-624 ESGEAETEE
+624 ESEAVETEE
-633 TEETQENTQQSITE
+633 TEEMQEDTQQQSVME
-647 TENTDEQKDE
+647 TENTDEQEEE
-657 TGKYNQKF
+657 TGKYHEKF
-665 VNVLCIIMA
+665 VNVLCIIIA

-682 LAAVIQILSSRRK
+682 IAAVIRILSSRRK
-695 TEKLISCGDPVD
+695 TEKLLSCGDPVD
-707 LYEYLEKILK
+707 LYEYLERILK
-717 NTVYRRPGYM
+717 NTMYRRPGYM

-735 LEKADPVFKQN
+735 LEKADPIFKQN

-752 DKALAQRFG
+752 DKALEQRFG
-761 NGKNTV
+761 DGKNTV

-789 GRKCK
+789 GRKCR

>member
-1 MNMKNIN
+1 MDMKNIN

-13 YIRADVKTDISEM
+13 DINEM
-26 NKADV
+26 DKADAD
-31 YSRLDIYKHAVLS
+31 SRLDIYKHAVLLS
-44 AILTL
+44 ILTL
-49 TGTISITHTLFVC
+49 TGTISITHILFVC
-62 IDMKAQAV
+62 ADMKKHAV
-70 LVSMVSVFLSLFLA
+70 LVSMVAVVLALFLA
-84 AFLCFRSFFKKYTR
+84 AFLCFRSFFKKYVR
-98 ILQAFI
+98 ILQAFT
-104 VLSAAAAVL
+104 VLSAVAAAL
-113 FLKEIISGTVYIINS
+113 FLRKIISGTIYIINN
-128 CIQSFKEASGD
+128 CIQSFEEASGD
-139 SIGMIGAEGG
+139 SIGMIGTDGG
-149 FFSENANN
+149 LFSQNAND
-157 AGVAA
+157 AGAAA

-168 TFLVVSFVVVKL
+168 IFIVVSFVVVKL

-193 MLIFIGFN
+193 MLIFIAFN

-213 IYIFGVGALD
+213 IYIFGVGALG
-223 RKNELFRTPVIIMV
+223 RKNEMFRTPVIIMV
-237 MVLAVSVFCLM
+237 MVLAVSVFCLI

-258 AVFDMIGNLFLEAP
+258 AVFDMIGNVFLEAR
-272 GGIGNNSQ
+272 GGIGNSSP
-280 DAEGENSNGI
+280 DAEGENNSGI
-290 NRSDI
+290 NRGDI
-295 NGMSKLGEADIITH
+295 NDMSKLGEADIIRH

-343 YKKTYEEAADQYNR
+343 YKKTYEEGADQYNR

-369 KEYLDGGTGDYDEL
+369 KDYLDGGTGDYDEL
-383 VRKYVFEIAYQDGFR
+383 VRKYVFEIAYHDGFR

-409 FDKLKS
+409 FDKLKN
-415 VARGNVEMESENPF
+415 VARGNVEMESENLF
-429 QKKSG
+429 QKKSS

-439 SSLME
+439 SSVIE
-444 NVRETYTQIDD
+444 NVRDTYTQIDD
-455 ESKRAVQMVF
+455 ESKAVVQTVF
-465 GSRKVETVNEIYE
+465 GSSKIETVNDIYD
-478 YIDYIK
+478 YIDYVK

-511 LKSKEG
+511 LESKEG

-602 VVEATPPMME
+602 VVEVTPPMME
-612 SEEEIHQTETEA
+612 SEEAIQQTGTEA
-624 ESGEAETEE
+624 ESEAVETEE
-633 TEETQENTQQSITE
+633 TEEMQEDTQQQSVME
-647 TENTDEQKDE
+647 TENTDEQEEE
-657 TGKYNQKF
+657 TGKYHEKF
-665 VNVLCIIMA
+665 VNVLCIIIA

-682 LAAVIQILSSRRK
+682 IAAVIRILSSRRK
-695 TEKLISCGDPVD
+695 TEKLLSCGDPVD
-707 LYEYLEKILK
+707 LYEYLERILK
-717 NTVYRRPGYM
+717 NTMYRRPGYM

-735 LEKADPVFKQN
+735 LEKADPIFKQN

-752 DKALAQRFG
+752 DKALEQRFG
-761 NGKNTV
+761 DGKNTV

-789 GRKCK
+789 GRKCR

>member
-1 MNMKNIN
+1 MDMKNIN

-13 YIRADVKTDISEM
+13 DINEM
-26 NKADV
+26 DKADAD
-31 YSRLDIYKHAVLS
+31 SRLDIYKHAVLLS
-44 AILTL
+44 ILTL

-62 IDMKAQAV
+62 ADMTTYAI
-70 LVSMVSVFLSLFLA
+70 LVSIAAVVLALFLA
-84 AFLCFRSFFKKYTR
+84 VFLCFRSFFKKYVR
-98 ILQAFI
+98 ILQAFT
-104 VLSAAAAVL
+104 VLSAVAAAL
-113 FLKEIISGTVYIINS
+113 FLRKIISGTIYIINN
-128 CIQSFKEASGD
+128 CIQSFKEASGG
-139 SIGMIGAEGG
+139 SIGMIGTDGG
-149 FFSENANN
+149 LFSQNAND
-157 AGVAA
+157 AGAAA

-168 TFLVVSFVVVKL
+168 TFIVVSFVVVKL
-180 RCLYAAMLTLFPI
+180 RCLYAAMFTLFPI

-213 IYIFGVGALD
+213 IYIFGVGALG
-223 RKNELFRTPVIIMV
+223 RKNEAFRTPVIIIV
-237 MVLAVSVFCLM
+237 MVLAVSVFCLI
-248 VLPPSKYKQP
+248 VIPPSKYKQP
-258 AVFDMIGNLFLEAP
+258 AVFDIIGNVFLEAR
-272 GGIGNNSQ
+272 GGIGNSSS
-280 DAEGENSNGI
+280 DAEGENNSGI
-290 NRSDI
+290 NRGDI
-295 NGMSKLGEADIITH
+295 NDMSKLGEADIIRH

-343 YKKTYEEAADQYNR
+343 YKKTYEEGADQYNR

-369 KEYLDGGTGDYDEL
+369 KDYLDGGTGDYDEL
-383 VRKYVFEIAYQDGFR
+383 VRKYVFEIAYDDDFK

-409 FDKLKS
+409 FDKLKN

-429 QKKSG
+429 QKKSS

-439 SSLME
+439 SSVIE
-444 NVRETYTQIDD
+444 NVRDTYTQIDD
-455 ESKRAVQMVF
+455 ESKDVVQTVF
-465 GSRKVETVNEIYE
+465 GSSKIETVNDIYD
-478 YIDYIK
+478 YIDYVK

-602 VVEATPPMME
+602 VVEVTPPMMGR
-612 SEEEIHQTETEA
+612 EEAIQQTETEA
-624 ESGEAETEE
+624 ESEAVETEE
-633 TEETQENTQQSITE
+633 TEEMQEDTQQQSVTE
-647 TENTDEQKDE
+647 TENTDEQEEE
-657 TGKYNQKF
+657 TGKYHQKF

-682 LAAVIQILSSRRK
+682 IAAVIRILSSRRK
-695 TEKLISCGDPVD
+695 TEKLLSCGDPVD
-707 LYEYLEKILK
+707 LYEYLERILK
-717 NTVYRRPGYM
+717 NTMYRRPRYM

-735 LEKADPVFKQN
+735 LEKADPIFKQN

-752 DKALAQRFG
+752 DKALEQRFG
-761 NGKNTV
+761 DGKNTV

-781 IKEFIKSK
+781 IKEFIKFK
-789 GRKCK
+789 GRKCR

>member
-1 MNMKNIN
+1 MDMKNIN

-13 YIRADVKTDISEM
+13 DINEM
-26 NKADV
+26 DKADAD
-31 YSRLDIYKHAVLS
+31 SRLDIYKHAVLLS
-44 AILTL
+44 ILTL
-49 TGTISITHTLFVC
+49 TGTISITHILFVC
-62 IDMKAQAV
+62 ADMKKHAV
-70 LVSMVSVFLSLFLA
+70 LVSMVAVVLALFLA
-84 AFLCFRSFFKKYTR
+84 AFLCFRSFFKKYVR
-98 ILQAFI
+98 ILQAFT
-104 VLSAAAAVL
+104 VLSAVAAAL
-113 FLKEIISGTVYIINS
+113 FLRKIISGTIYIINN

-139 SIGMIGAEGG
+139 SIGMIGTDGG
-149 FFSENANN
+149 FFSQNAND
-157 AGVAA
+157 AGAAA

-168 TFLVVSFVVVKL
+168 IFIVVSFVVVKL

-193 MLIFIGFN
+193 MLIFIAFN

-213 IYIFGVGALD
+213 IYIFGVGALG
-223 RKNELFRTPVIIMV
+223 RKNEMFRTPVIIMV
-237 MVLAVSVFCLM
+237 MVLAVSVFCLI

-258 AVFDMIGNLFLEAP
+258 AVFDMIGNVFLEAR
-272 GGIGNNSQ
+272 GGIGNSSS
-280 DAEGENSNGI
+280 DAEGENNSGI
-290 NRSDI
+290 NRGDI
-295 NGMSKLGEADIITH
+295 NDMSKLGEADIIRH

-343 YKKTYEEAADQYNR
+343 YKKTYEEGADQYNR

-369 KEYLDGGTGDYDEL
+369 KDYLDGGTGDYDEL

-429 QKKSG
+429 QKKSS

-439 SSLME
+439 SSVIE
-444 NVRETYTQIDD
+444 NVRDTYTQIDD
-455 ESKRAVQMVF
+455 ESKDVVQTVF
-465 GSRKVETVNEIYE
+465 GSSKIETVNDIYD
-478 YIDYIK
+478 YIDYVK

-602 VVEATPPMME
+602 VVEVTPPMME
-612 SEEEIHQTETEA
+612 SEEAIQQTGTEA
-624 ESGEAETEE
+624 ESEAVETEE
-633 TEETQENTQQSITE
+633 TEEMQEDTQQQSVME
-647 TENTDEQKDE
+647 TENTDEQEEE
-657 TGKYNQKF
+657 TGKYHEKF
-665 VNVLCIIMA
+665 VNVLCIIIA

-682 LAAVIQILSSRRK
+682 IAAVIRILSSRRK
-695 TEKLISCGDPVD
+695 TEKLLSCGDPVD
-707 LYEYLEKILK
+707 LYEYLERILK
-717 NTVYRRPGYM
+717 NTMYRRPGYM

-735 LEKADPVFKQN
+735 LEKADPIFKQN

-752 DKALAQRFG
+752 DKALEQRFG
-761 NGKNTV
+761 DGKNTV

-781 IKEFIKSK
+781 IKEFLKSK
-789 GRKCK
+789 GRKCR

>member
-1 MNMKNIN
+1 M
-8 KNNKA
+8 
-13 YIRADVKTDISEM
+13 R
-26 NKADV
+26 
-31 YSRLDIYKHAVLS
+31 KHL
-44 AILTL
+44 
-49 TGTISITHTLFVC
+49 
-62 IDMKAQAV
+62 
-70 LVSMVSVFLSLFLA
+70 
-84 AFLCFRSFFKKYTR
+84 
-98 ILQAFI
+98 
-104 VLSAAAAVL
+104 
-113 FLKEIISGTVYIINS
+113 
-128 CIQSFKEASGD
+128 GD
-139 SIGMIGAEGG
+139 SIGMIGTDGG
-149 FFSENANN
+149 LFSQNAND
-157 AGVAA
+157 AGAAA

-168 TFLVVSFVVVKL
+168 IFIVVSFVVVKL

-193 MLIFIGFN
+193 MLIFIAFN

-213 IYIFGVGALD
+213 IYIFGVGALG
-223 RKNELFRTPVIIMV
+223 RKNEMFRTPVIIMV
-237 MVLAVSVFCLM
+237 MVLAVSVFCLI

-258 AVFDMIGNLFLEAP
+258 AVFDMIGNVFLEAR
-272 GGIGNNSQ
+272 GGIGNSSP
-280 DAEGENSNGI
+280 DAEGENNSGI
-290 NRSDI
+290 NRGDI
-295 NGMSKLGEADIITH
+295 NDMSKLGEADIIRH

-343 YKKTYEEAADQYNR
+343 YKKTYEEGADQYNR

-369 KEYLDGGTGDYDEL
+369 KDYLDGGTGDYDEL
-383 VRKYVFEIAYQDGFR
+383 VRKYVFEIAYHDGFR

-409 FDKLKS
+409 FDKLKN
-415 VARGNVEMESENPF
+415 VARGNVEMESENLF
-429 QKKSG
+429 QKKSS

-439 SSLME
+439 SSVIE
-444 NVRETYTQIDD
+444 NVRDTYTQIDD
-455 ESKRAVQMVF
+455 ESKAVVQTVF
-465 GSRKVETVNEIYE
+465 GSSKIETVNDIYD
-478 YIDYIK
+478 YIDYVK

-511 LKSKEG
+511 LESKEG

-602 VVEATPPMME
+602 VVEVTPPMME
-612 SEEEIHQTETEA
+612 SEEAIQQTGTEA
-624 ESGEAETEE
+624 ESEAVETEE
-633 TEETQENTQQSITE
+633 TEEMQEDTQQQSVME
-647 TENTDEQKDE
+647 TENTDEQEEE
-657 TGKYNQKF
+657 TGKYHEKF
-665 VNVLCIIMA
+665 VNVLCIIIA

-682 LAAVIQILSSRRK
+682 IAAVIRILSSRRK
-695 TEKLISCGDPVD
+695 TEKLLSCGDPVD
-707 LYEYLEKILK
+707 LYEYLERILK
-717 NTVYRRPGYM
+717 NTMYRRPGYM

-735 LEKADPVFKQN
+735 LEKADPIFKQN

-752 DKALAQRFG
+752 DKALEQRFG
-761 NGKNTV
+761 DGKNTV

-789 GRKCK
+789 GRKCR

>member
-1 MNMKNIN
+1 MDMKNIN

-13 YIRADVKTDISEM
+13 DINEM
-26 NKADV
+26 DKADAD
-31 YSRLDIYKHAVLS
+31 SRLDIYKHAVLLS
-44 AILTL
+44 ILTL
-49 TGTISITHTLFVC
+49 TGTISITHILFVC
-62 IDMKAQAV
+62 ADMKKHAV
-70 LVSMVSVFLSLFLA
+70 LVSMVAVVLALFLA
-84 AFLCFRSFFKKYTR
+84 AFLCFRSFFKKYVR
-98 ILQAFI
+98 ILQAFT
-104 VLSAAAAVL
+104 VLSAVAAAL
-113 FLKEIISGTVYIINS
+113 FLRKIISGTIYIINN
-128 CIQSFKEASGD
+128 CIQSFEEASGD
-139 SIGMIGAEGG
+139 SIGMIGTDGG
-149 FFSENANN
+149 LFSQNAND
-157 AGVAA
+157 AGAAA

-168 TFLVVSFVVVKL
+168 IFIVVSFVVVKL

-193 MLIFIGFN
+193 MLIFIAFN

-213 IYIFGVGALD
+213 IYIFGVGALG
-223 RKNELFRTPVIIMV
+223 RKNEMFRTPVIIMV
-237 MVLAVSVFCLM
+237 MVLAVSVFCLI

-258 AVFDMIGNLFLEAP
+258 AVFDMIGNVFLEAR
-272 GGIGNNSQ
+272 GGIGNSSS
-280 DAEGENSNGI
+280 DAEGENNSGI
-290 NRSDI
+290 NRGDI
-295 NGMSKLGEADIITH
+295 NDMSKLGEADIIRH

-343 YKKTYEEAADQYNR
+343 YKKTYEEGADQYNR

-369 KEYLDGGTGDYDEL
+369 KDYLDGGTGDYDEL
-383 VRKYVFEIAYQDGFR
+383 VRKYVFEIAYHDGFR

-409 FDKLKS
+409 FDKLKN
-415 VARGNVEMESENPF
+415 VARGNVEMESENLF
-429 QKKSG
+429 QKKSS

-439 SSLME
+439 SSVIE
-444 NVRETYTQIDD
+444 NVRDTYTQIDD
-455 ESKRAVQMVF
+455 ESKAVVQTVF
-465 GSRKVETVNEIYE
+465 GSSKIETVNDIYD
-478 YIDYIK
+478 YIDYVK

-511 LKSKEG
+511 LESKEG

-602 VVEATPPMME
+602 VVEVTPPMME
-612 SEEEIHQTETEA
+612 SEEAIQQTGTEA
-624 ESGEAETEE
+624 ESEAVETEE
-633 TEETQENTQQSITE
+633 TEEMQEDTQQQSVME
-647 TENTDEQKDE
+647 TENTDEQEEE
-657 TGKYNQKF
+657 TGKYHEKF
-665 VNVLCIIMA
+665 VNVLCIIIA

-682 LAAVIQILSSRRK
+682 IAAVIRILSSRRK
-695 TEKLISCGDPVD
+695 TEKLLSCGDPVD
-707 LYEYLEKILK
+707 LYEYLERILK
-717 NTVYRRPGYM
+717 NTMYRRPRYM

-735 LEKADPVFKQN
+735 LEKADPIFKQN

-752 DKALAQRFG
+752 DKALEQRFG
-761 NGKNTV
+761 DGKNTV

-789 GRKCK
+789 GRKCR

>member
-1 MNMKNIN
+1 MDMKNIN

-13 YIRADVKTDISEM
+13 DINEM
-26 NKADV
+26 DKADAD
-31 YSRLDIYKHAVLS
+31 SRLDIYKHAVLLS
-44 AILTL
+44 ILTL
-49 TGTISITHTLFVC
+49 TGTISITHILFVC
-62 IDMKAQAV
+62 ADMKKHAV
-70 LVSMVSVFLSLFLA
+70 LVSMVAVVLALFLA
-84 AFLCFRSFFKKYTR
+84 AFLCFRSFFKKYVR
-98 ILQAFI
+98 ILQAFT
-104 VLSAAAAVL
+104 VLSAVAAAL
-113 FLKEIISGTVYIINS
+113 FLRKIISGTIYIINN

-139 SIGMIGAEGG
+139 SIGMIGTDGG
-149 FFSENANN
+149 LFSQNAND
-157 AGVAA
+157 AGAAA

-168 TFLVVSFVVVKL
+168 IFIVVSFVVVKL

-193 MLIFIGFN
+193 MLIFIAFN

-213 IYIFGVGALD
+213 IYIFGVGALG
-223 RKNELFRTPVIIMV
+223 RKNEMFRTPVIIMV
-237 MVLAVSVFCLM
+237 MVLAVSVFCLI

-258 AVFDMIGNLFLEAP
+258 AVFDMIGNVFLEAR
-272 GGIGNNSQ
+272 GGIGNSSS
-280 DAEGENSNGI
+280 DAEGENNSGI
-290 NRSDI
+290 NRGDI
-295 NGMSKLGEADIITH
+295 NDMSKLGEADIIRH

-343 YKKTYEEAADQYNR
+343 YKKTYEEGADQYNR

-369 KEYLDGGTGDYDEL
+369 KDYLDGGTGDYDEL
-383 VRKYVFEIAYQDGFR
+383 VRKYVFEIAYHDGFR

-429 QKKSG
+429 QKKSS

-439 SSLME
+439 SSVIE
-444 NVRETYTQIDD
+444 NVRDTYTQIDD
-455 ESKRAVQMVF
+455 ESKAVVQTVF
-465 GSRKVETVNEIYE
+465 GSSKIETVNDIYD
-478 YIDYIK
+478 YIDYVK

-511 LKSKEG
+511 LESKEG

-602 VVEATPPMME
+602 VVEVTPPMME
-612 SEEEIHQTETEA
+612 SEEAIQQTGTEA
-624 ESGEAETEE
+624 ESEAVETEE
-633 TEETQENTQQSITE
+633 TEEMQEDTQQQSVME
-647 TENTDEQKDE
+647 TENTDEQEEE
-657 TGKYNQKF
+657 TGKYHEKF
-665 VNVLCIIMA
+665 VNVLCIIIA

-682 LAAVIQILSSRRK
+682 IAAVIRILSSRRK
-695 TEKLISCGDPVD
+695 TEKLLSCGDPVD
-707 LYEYLEKILK
+707 LYEYLERILK
-717 NTVYRRPGYM
+717 NTMYRRPGYM

-735 LEKADPVFKQN
+735 LEKADPIFKQN

-752 DKALAQRFG
+752 DKALEQRFG
-761 NGKNTV
+761 DGKNTV

-789 GRKCK
+789 GRKCR

>member
-1 MNMKNIN
+1 
-8 KNNKA
+8 
-13 YIRADVKTDISEM
+13 
-26 NKADV
+26 
-31 YSRLDIYKHAVLS
+31 
-44 AILTL
+44 
-49 TGTISITHTLFVC
+49 
-62 IDMKAQAV
+62 
-70 LVSMVSVFLSLFLA
+70 
-84 AFLCFRSFFKKYTR
+84 
-98 ILQAFI
+98 
-104 VLSAAAAVL
+104 
-113 FLKEIISGTVYIINS
+113 
-128 CIQSFKEASGD
+128 
-139 SIGMIGAEGG
+139 
-149 FFSENANN
+149 
-157 AGVAA
+157 
-162 FFITVL
+162 
-168 TFLVVSFVVVKL
+168 
-180 RCLYAAMLTLFPI
+180 
-193 MLIFIGFN
+193 MLIFIAFN

-213 IYIFGVGALD
+213 IYIFGVGALG
-223 RKNELFRTPVIIMV
+223 RKNEMFRTPVIIMV
-237 MVLAVSVFCLM
+237 MVLAISVFCLI

-258 AVFDMIGNLFLEAP
+258 AVFDMIGNVFLEAR
-272 GGIGNNSQ
+272 GGIGNSSP
-280 DAEGENSNGI
+280 DAEGENNSGI
-290 NRSDI
+290 NRGDI
-295 NGMSKLGEADIITH
+295 NDMSKLGEADIIRH

-343 YKKTYEEAADQYNR
+343 YKKTYEEGADQYNR

-369 KEYLDGGTGDYDEL
+369 KDYLDGGTGDYDEL
-383 VRKYVFEIAYQDGFR
+383 VRKYVFEIAYHDGFR

-409 FDKLKS
+409 FDKLKN
-415 VARGNVEMESENPF
+415 VARGNVEMESENLF
-429 QKKSG
+429 QKKSS

-439 SSLME
+439 SSVIE
-444 NVRETYTQIDD
+444 NVRDTYTQIDD
-455 ESKRAVQMVF
+455 ESKAVVQTVF
-465 GSRKVETVNEIYE
+465 GSSKIETVNDIYD
-478 YIDYIK
+478 YIDYVK

-511 LKSKEG
+511 LESKEG

-602 VVEATPPMME
+602 VVEVTPPMVE
-612 SEEEIHQTETEA
+612 SEEAIQQTGTEA
-624 ESGEAETEE
+624 ESEAVETEE
-633 TEETQENTQQSITE
+633 TEEMQEDTQQQSVME
-647 TENTDEQKDE
+647 TENTDEQEEE
-657 TGKYNQKF
+657 TGKYHEKF
-665 VNVLCIIMA
+665 VNVLCIIIA

-682 LAAVIQILSSRRK
+682 IAAVIRILSSRRK
-695 TEKLISCGDPVD
+695 TEKLLSCGDPVD
-707 LYEYLEKILK
+707 LYEYLERILK
-717 NTVYRRPGYM
+717 NTMYRRPGYM

-735 LEKADPVFKQN
+735 LEKADPIFKQN

-752 DKALAQRFG
+752 DKALEQRFG
-761 NGKNTV
+761 DGKNTV

-781 IKEFIKSK
+781 IKEFLKSK
-789 GRKCK
+789 GRKCR